1 MSEPLLRIR
10 DIGKSFFG
18 VTVLAGVS
26 LDLAAGRVLGLV
38 GQNGA
43 GKSTLMNIIGGN
55 VSPDAGAMALA
66 GATYAPANAREA
78 ERRGI
83 AFIHQELN
91 LFSNLTI
98 AENIFIADMPRGTTG
113 LVDRKVLR
121 ERAAALL
128 AEVQLELS
136 PDTIVG
142 RLSPGERQL
151 VEVTK
156 ALHLDAS
163 IIIFDEPTTSLTP
176 RETARLF
183 ALIGRLKAA
192 GKAIVYISHILAD
205 VEALADDVAV
215 LRDGRLVGT
224 GPKVDF
230 PVATM
235 INLML
240 GRDIAQLYPAYTPSS
255 REAVLLEARGLSLR
269 GVVNDISFSLREGEI
284 VGLFGLMGSGRTEL
298 ARILFGLDHF
308 HRGELLI
315 SGRTAPRM
323 TPRRAI
329 RSRMAF
335 ITENR
340 RDEGLMMNTA
350 VSENIALAALP
361 SVAGALGMIDDR
373 RLVAAATDVAA
384 ALQIKSG
391 AIDRQ
396 PAKSLSG
403 GNQQKVVI
411 AKWLMAGPAI
421 FLLDEPTRGV
431 DVAAKYEIY
440 SIVQKLAMGGSG
452 ILFISSEIEE
462 VMAMADRILVTSQ
475 GEIVGEFARTA
486 FDKEAILRSA
496 FRQEQAA

>member
-1 MSEPLLRIR
+1 VSVLRLS

-18 VTVLAGVS
+18 ITVLSGVS
-26 LDLAAGRVLGLV
+26 LELREGRILGLV

-55 VSPDAGAMALA
+55 VSADTGAMTLA
-66 GATYAPANAREA
+66 DAPYAPVSAREA
-78 ERRGI
+78 EERGI

-91 LFSNLTI
+91 LFANLTI
-98 AENIFIADMPRGTTG
+98 AENIFIGGMPRGRAG
-113 LVDRKVLR
+113 LIDRKALG
-121 ERAAALL
+121 EKTAALL
-128 AEVQLELS
+128 TEVELELS
-136 PDTIVG
+136 PATLVG

-205 VEALADDVAV
+205 VEALADDIAV

-224 GPKVDF
+224 GPKADF
-230 PVATM
+230 PIAKM

-240 GRDIAQLYPAYTPSS
+240 GRDIDQLYPPHVPSS
-255 REAVLLEARGLSLR
+255 RDAVLLEAKGLSLR
-269 GVVNDISFSLREGEI
+269 GVVKDISFALREGEVI
-284 VGLFGLMGSGRTEL
+284 GLFGLMGSGRTEL

-308 HRGELLI
+308 HRGELRI
-315 SGRTAPRM
+315 GGRPIMRM
-323 TPRRAI
+323 SPSRAI

-335 ITENR
+335 ITESR
-340 RDEGLMMNTA
+340 REEGLMMDTA
-350 VSENIALAALP
+350 ISENIALAALR
-361 SVAGALGMIDDR
+361 SISGALGMIDNR
-373 RLVAAATDVAA
+373 RLVAAASDVAA

-396 PAKSLSG
+396 PTKSLSG

-411 AKWLMAGPAI
+411 AKWLMTGPAI

-431 DVAAKYEIY
+431 DVGAKYEIY
-440 SIVQKLAMGGSG
+440 SIVQKLAAGGSG

-462 VMAMADRILVTSQ
+462 VMAMSDRILVMSQ
-475 GEIVGEFARTA
+475 GEIVGGFVWSA
-486 FDKEAILRSA
+486 FDKETILRAA